1 MKVFKSIE
9 TIRVFLDIQ
18 RNKQLKIGLVP
29 TMGALHEGHLSLVET
44 AREQND
50 IVVVSIFVN
59 PIQFNKKED
68 LDKYPSNVER
78 DLQLLERMGCAS
90 VFLPSVDEMYHS
102 EESLLRFKVGYFDEI
117 MEGKFRPDHFAG
129 VTLVVSKLFNI
140 VDPDNSYFGQKDL
153 QQLVLVRTLTRE
165 LNFRTQIVNVPTVR
179 EVSGLAKSSRNER
192 LDENGL
198 RTAVSIFV
206 GLNLLESKIMS
217 GAYLENAIEEVESF
231 YNEIDGFELEYLE
244 VVRADNLKSIK
255 EFNPEIETSICVA
268 GYVGGVRLLDNI
280 CIQLKKYA

>member
-1 MKVFKSIE
+1 VKVFKSIE
-9 TIRVFLDIQ
+9 TIRVFLDVQ

-29 TMGALHEGHLSLVET
+29 TMGALHEGHLSLVKN

-59 PIQFNKKED
+59 PAQFNKKED
-68 LDKYPSNVER
+68 LDKYPSNVEN
-78 DLQLLERMGCAS
+78 DLQLLESMGCAS
-90 VFLPSVDEMYHS
+90 VFLPSVDEMYQS
-102 EESLLRFKVGYFDEI
+102 EESLLRFDVGYFDEI

-153 QQLVLVRTLTRE
+153 QQLVLIRTLKRE
-165 LNFRTQIVNVPTVR
+165 LNFRTQIVNVPTIR

-198 RTAVSIFV
+198 RTAENIFR
-206 GLNLLESKIMS
+206 GLKLLESKILT
-217 GAYLENAIEEVESF
+217 GAYLESAIEEVEDF

-244 VVRADNLKSIK
+244 VVRTDNLKSIK
-255 EFNPEIETSICVA
+255 ECKPEIETSICVA
-268 GYVGGVRLLDNI
+268 GYIGGVRLLDNI
-280 CIQLKKYA
+280 CIQLKK